1 MRAIFQPV
9 IHFITH
15 KILHI
20 DDSPHRIAMGIAIGF
35 LIAWTPAIG
44 LHILLALA
52 LTSMIGANKFV
63 AVTCVWI
70 SNIFTAVFIYYP
82 NYLVGW
88 YLVNRFSGA
97 PALTH
102 GEVVLLFKDIFT
114 FDSFITCFYR
124 TDFWTKLLT
133 LLMSIGVEL
142 WVGGLVV
149 GSAVSIT
156 VYLVSYHFIKW
167 HRIAHPHRKIPR
179 HNTIS

>member
-1 MRAIFQPV
+1 MRAIFQPA

-15 KILHI
+15 RILHI
-20 DDSPHRIAMGIAIGF
+20 DDSPHRIAMGVAIGF
-35 LIAWTPAIG
+35 FAAWTPAMG
-44 LHILLALA
+44 LHILIALA

-63 AVTCVWI
+63 ALTCVWV

-88 YLVNRFSGA
+88 YLLNRFSGE

-102 GEVVLLFKDIFT
+102 DEVVVLFKDIFA
-114 FDSFITCFYR
+114 FDSIITCFYR
-124 TDFWTKLLT
+124 TDFWMKLLT

-149 GSAVSIT
+149 GGAVSVT
-156 VYLVSYHFIKW
+156 AYFVSYHFIRR
-167 HRIAHPHRKIPR
+167 HRINHPHRQIPAKTR
-179 HNTIS
+179 K